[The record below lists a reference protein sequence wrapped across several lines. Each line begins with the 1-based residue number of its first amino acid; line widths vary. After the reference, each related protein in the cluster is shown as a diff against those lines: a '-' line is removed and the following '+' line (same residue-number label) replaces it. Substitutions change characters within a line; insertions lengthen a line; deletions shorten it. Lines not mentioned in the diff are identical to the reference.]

1 MKHRR
6 YGKFD
11 ARNYILALSEAGC
24 CRHCRNSNNNTCNGG
39 NSFKPLWPVTFV
51 IRICHRIIKAV
62 GEKICA
68 KNSSQSKFPIRIDK
82 SSDSRIIIPALQII
96 EPCLLVVHITA
107 IPQRIQ
113 LSKLA
118 GRCKDLAPGI
128 VIVVCALHAVGGF
141 EAYYIAL
148 QVGDIVVDS
157 PVVDQRERR
166 AIGIGNEASEW
177 SHSEHLRQRP
187 A

>member
-1 MKHRR
+1 MRNGSNKRTSNCASNCGPSDNTQTTLTVFLFNWVIVTICKHIISNHTLPSGNIHISIEEST
-6 YGKFD
+6 YG
-11 ARNYILALSEAGC
+11 
-24 CRHCRNSNNNTCNGG
+24 
-39 NSFKPLWPVTFV
+39 
-51 IRICHRIIKAV
+51 
-62 GEKICA
+62 
-68 KNSSQSKFPIRIDK
+68 
-82 SSDSRIIIPALQII
+82 RIIIPALQII
-96 EPCLLVVHITA
+96 EPRLLVVHITA

-118 GRCKDLAPGI
+118 GRCKDLAPDI

-148 QVGDIVVDS
+148 QVGDVVVDS
-157 PVVDQRERR
+157 PVVDQRERC
-166 AIGIGNEASEW
+166 AAGVSNEAAEW